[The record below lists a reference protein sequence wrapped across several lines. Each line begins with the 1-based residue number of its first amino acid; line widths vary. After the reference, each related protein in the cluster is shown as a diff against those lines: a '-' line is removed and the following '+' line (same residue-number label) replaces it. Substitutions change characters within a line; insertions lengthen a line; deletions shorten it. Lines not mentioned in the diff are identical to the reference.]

1 MPSHLSHL
9 NSTLVSK
16 NEKVLE
22 HLIVLKIAIKLLLI
36 FEFNKNILQNMLQR
50 LELPLSEMDDVGH
63 DQK

>member
-1 MPSHLSHL
+1 M
-9 NSTLVSK
+9 
-16 NEKVLE
+16 VLE
-22 HLIVLKIAIKLLLI
+22 HLIVFNIAIKLLLI